1 MEGLSIDML
10 SGIIVGGILAV
21 FAFGQIV
28 SFVMAVLEIIGGW
41 KVFNKFGEP
50 GWKAIIP
57 FYNYYVEYKY
67 TWKPVMA
74 LPVIILGI
82 GGGIAMQCVAEGS
95 ALQMIFS
102 LAFLVG
108 WVFSIVGFHKLSK
121 AFGKGIGFT
130 IGMVLFPGIFRMIL
144 GFGKA
149 QYVGNS
155 SATAQE

>member
-1 MEGLSIDML
+1 MGELSVDML
-10 SGIIVGGILAV
+10 SGIMVGGILAV

-82 GGGIAMQCVAEGS
+82 GCGVAMQCVAEGS

-155 SATAQE
+155 SVTEQK

>member
-57 FYNYYVEYKY
+57 FYNYYV
-67 TWKPVMA
+67 
-74 LPVIILGI
+74 
-82 GGGIAMQCVAEGS
+82 
-95 ALQMIFS
+95 
-102 LAFLVG
+102 
-108 WVFSIVGFHKLSK
+108 
-121 AFGKGIGFT
+121 
-130 IGMVLFPGIFRMIL
+130 
-144 GFGKA
+144 
-149 QYVGNS
+149 
-155 SATAQE
+155 